1 MPAQRVIPHA
11 PNRSWGVNNIIGY
24 RISPTTHEEE
34 PLCEWDNTYIAYG
47 KFSNPDQA
55 RRDVAAIKR
64 RRRSSPPHPNSD
76 LPPPP
81 GQALPVPLSD
91 PTPNPPLRS
100 TLPCRPPPPPSDPA
114 PDTPIC
120 STSLCRPPLSPNP
133 PALPLRPLHMLP
145 PRPKHRG
152 KRGGGLEHQQRSQ
165 DILKK
170 MQVNPSP
177 ARARSESF
185 GPPPP
190 LPYFAKKLLSPAA
203 TMSPAAASL
212 GILGPTES
220 NDSLSASA
228 PGPPSLH
235 PTTGSRP
242 LLPARSKRPSG

>member
-170 MQVNPSP
+170 SGHPRPYGIERLAQRIGSGASKP
-177 ARARSESF
+177 ASYNRESTITAREIQTAVRLILPGELYKHAISEGTKSVTK
-185 GPPPP
+185 
-190 LPYFAKKLLSPAA
+190 YSW
-203 TMSPAAASL
+203 
-212 GILGPTES
+212 
-220 NDSLSASA
+220 
-228 PGPPSLH
+228 
-235 PTTGSRP
+235 
-242 LLPARSKRPSG
+242 SK